1 MGDFY
6 LHMSEIFSNFAAF
19 LQARLGKGE
28 GEPDNIP
35 RGGAT
40 YERVADARMK

>member
-1 MGDFY
+1 MYQKF
-6 LHMSEIFSNFAAF
+6 LVILQRF
-19 LQARLGKGE
+19 LQARLGKGK